1 LQQQSTL
8 TATRSGQR
16 PRSGHDWA
24 LLLALVAMWGSS
36 FMFNKLSVATVPPAT
51 VVAGRLMIGAVTLL
65 ILMYGRGLRLPRFG
79 PIWGAYALLGVIG
92 NALPFFLIAWGQQ
105 VVDSALAG
113 ILMAA
118 MPLATLVLAH
128 FVIQGETMT
137 RYRVGGF
144 ALGFVGIVFLM
155 EPAAALSVGGAAIPI
170 VAQLAVLGGALC
182 YSANSVLARLL
193 VKTDFLSAA
202 TGTLLVAAVLMLP
215 FALSHDR
222 PWTVR
227 PSAAS
232 FASIVWLGIGP
243 TAIATI
249 LYFRLISSAGPTFM
263 SLVNYLSPAVA
274 VFLGVTLLGEK
285 PGVSAYAGL
294 TLILM
299 GIALSQ
305 WRRGRA

>member
-1 LQQQSTL
+1 LQQQRTL
-8 TATRSGQR
+8 
-16 PRSGHDWA
+16 HDWA

-51 VVAGRLMIGAVTLL
+51 VVAGRLTLGALTLL
-65 ILMYGRGLRLPRFG
+65 FLMYGRGLRLPPFG

-92 NALPFFLIAWGQQ
+92 NALPFYLIAWGQQ

-113 ILMAA
+113 ILIAA
-118 MPLATLVLAH
+118 MPLGTLVLAH
-128 FVIQGETMT
+128 FVVHGERMT

-144 ALGFVGIVFLM
+144 ALGFLGIVFLM
-155 EPAAALSVGGAAIPI
+155 EPPAAQSIGGAAVP
-170 VAQLAVLGGALC
+170 VLAQLAVLGGALC

-193 VKTDFLSAA
+193 VKTDFLAAA

-215 FALSHDR
+215 FALLHDR
-222 PWTVR
+222 PWTLQ

-232 FASIVWLGIGP
+232 AASIAWLGVGP

-263 SLVNYLSPAVA
+263 SMVNYLSPAVA

-294 TLILM
+294 ALILM
-299 GIALSQ
+299 GIALSR
-305 WRRGRA
+305 WRSRSAQG

>member
-1 LQQQSTL
+1 LQQQRTL
-8 TATRSGQR
+8 
-16 PRSGHDWA
+16 HDWA

-51 VVAGRLMIGAVTLL
+51 VVAGRLTLGALTLL
-65 ILMYGRGLRLPRFG
+65 VLMVGRGLRLPPFG

-92 NALPFFLIAWGQQ
+92 NALPFYLIAWGQQ

-113 ILMAA
+113 ILIAA
-118 MPLATLVLAH
+118 MPLGTLVLAH
-128 FVIQGETMT
+128 FVVHGERMT

-144 ALGFVGIVFLM
+144 ALGFLGIVFLM
-155 EPAAALSVGGAAIPI
+155 EPPAAQSIGGAAVP
-170 VAQLAVLGGALC
+170 VLAQLAVLGGALC

-193 VKTDFLSAA
+193 VKTDFLAAA

-215 FALSHDR
+215 FALLHDR
-222 PWTVR
+222 PWTLQ

-232 FASIVWLGIGP
+232 AASIAWLGVGP

-263 SLVNYLSPAVA
+263 SMVNYLSPAVA

-294 TLILM
+294 ALILM
-299 GIALSQ
+299 GIALSR
-305 WRRGRA
+305 WRSRSA